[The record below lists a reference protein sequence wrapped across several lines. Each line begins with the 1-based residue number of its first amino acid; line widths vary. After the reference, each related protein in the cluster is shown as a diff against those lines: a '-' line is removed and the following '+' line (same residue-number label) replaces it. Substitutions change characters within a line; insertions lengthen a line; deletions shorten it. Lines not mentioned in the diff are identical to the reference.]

1 MANETIERKV
11 AKTILQQPKKIKIGG
26 KEYRLSKMTFSTI
39 VEMSASV
46 SELPQDISD
55 TKENPVV
62 ATLRHGRKY
71 GSAPSVLAV
80 AMVSSVWMMLG
91 RFGHYMYRISV
102 RRKTRRLSVLH
113 SPSELSPTAD
123 GRHRTGP
130 FFRAYHFPRRDK
142 YDQGDES
149 GNRDRDPDDGND
161 SIWALIGSFVKWYR
175 CSFEYALY
183 RLSYENI
190 IMYGA
195 VIPSFNS
202 GGKAGEDG
210 KNDGR
215 SEETLSADNPDDWKK
230 IKQFYRRK
238 KRKKH

>member
-113 SPSELSPTAD
+113 SPSELNDAAQRLMADTELAHFFALTTFLAGINMTKATKVVSETETPTTETTA
-123 GRHRTGP
+123 
-130 FFRAYHFPRRDK
+130 
-142 YDQGDES
+142 S
-149 GNRDRDPDDGND
+149 
-161 SIWALIGSFVKWYR
+161 
-175 CSFEYALY
+175 
-183 RLSYENI
+183 
-190 IMYGA
+190 
-195 VIPSFNS
+195 
-202 GGKAGEDG
+202 
-210 KNDGR
+210 GR
-215 SEETLSADNPDDWKK
+215 S
-230 IKQFYRRK
+230 
-238 KRKKH
+238 